1 MNYQATIKQLR
12 EQHNWTQEEFA
23 ERIGMSKNGY
33 AKIERGESSPNIE
46 RLEKIAQTLG
56 VEVVDLFKLQVVCV
70 GNENQIN
77 ISTHYNNV
85 ADETLIAEIEKYKL
99 MVAHK
104 EEIVKQKDEYI
115 ASLKE
120 MIELLKKE

>member
-1 MNYQATIKQLR
+1 MTYQTTIKKLR
-12 EQHNWTQEEFA
+12 EEHNWTQEEFA

-46 RLEKIAQTLG
+46 RLEKIAHALG

-77 ISTHYNNV
+77 VSTHYGTGT
-85 ADETLIAEIEKYKL
+85 DEA
-99 MVAHK
+99 
-104 EEIVKQKDEYI
+104 
-115 ASLKE
+115 
-120 MIELLKKE
+120 

>member
-1 MNYQATIKQLR
+1 MKQLR

-23 ERIGMSKNGY
+23 ERIGMPKNGY

-46 RLEKIAQTLG
+46 RLEKIAQTSCM
-56 VEVVDLFKLQVVCV
+56 EVVDLFKLQVVCV

>member
-1 MNYQATIKQLR
+1 MTYQTTIKKLR
-12 EQHNWTQEEFA
+12 EEHNWTQEEFA

-70 GNENQIN
+70 GNENHIN

-85 ADETLIAEIEKYKL
+85 SDESLIAEIERYKL

-104 EEIVKQKDEYI
+104 DEIVKQKEEYI
-115 ASLKE
+115 SSLKE
-120 MIELLKKE
+120 MISLLKK